1 MTELAPGFVRLR
13 ESCPTIIEDIRYF
26 TDNNFVGTQVDGY
39 RANCAIVTKQAAGF
53 LNLAQEDFAQA
64 GFSLVIYE
72 AYRPQQATD
81 HFVRWA
87 QDGKEGG
94 MQRLYYPRLDKS
106 TLFDAGY
113 ISSRSAH
120 TRGAAVDVSLIPLGQ
135 TLKACTE
142 VKRKL
147 KDGTEFVYLDDG
159 TVDMGGH
166 FDLLDEVSWHDSSL
180 VTDKQG
186 EMRDLLRSVME
197 KRGFKMYRKEWWHYS
212 LADEPFPNTY
222 FDFEVKNRP
231 LA

>member
-1 MTELAPGFVRLR
+1 MTDLAPGFVRLR

-39 RANCAIVTKQAAGF
+39 RANCAIVTEQASQC
-53 LNLAQEDFAQA
+53 LKLAQEDFVQA

-72 AYRPQQATD
+72 AYRPQKATD

-87 QDGKEGG
+87 QDGKEDK
-94 MQRLYYPRLDKS
+94 MRQLYYPRIDKS

-113 ISSRSAH
+113 ISSHSAH

-142 VKRKL
+142 VRRKL
-147 KDGTEFVYLDDG
+147 KDGTEFIYLDDG

-166 FDLLDEVSWHDSSL
+166 FDLLDEVSWHDSDL
-180 VTDKQG
+180 VTEKQG
-186 EMRDLLRSVME
+186 EMRNLLRSVME
-197 KRGFKMYRKEWWHYS
+197 KREFKM
-212 LADEPFPNTY
+212 
-222 FDFEVKNRP
+222 
-231 LA
+231 